1 VKQRRRV
8 GGDRRAAGDQRV
20 TARPAS
26 PNATPVTL
34 AVTAAQ
40 SQSWRTVTLGGQAL
54 ACPTDPFC
62 EDDARDP
69 ANELLAEYAACHP
82 GDSAL
87 LLGVGCGLL
96 AAWVARRIAPGP
108 LILSDSHSAALER
121 TVRTLRQNGI
131 DGYTILPA
139 DRLAE
144 LAESELA
151 VALVNSAFQSSTRA
165 LNDILD
171 AVGRGLRPGGRV
183 YVAGAKSKGIAAIKT
198 HLAERFGAAA
208 TLGYR
213 KAVHVVVATRQTA
226 IWADAIAARPA
237 ETTTVSI
244 RDFAFQLTLRD
255 GIFARGGLDDG
266 TRLLIQALAPRPD
279 DAALDLGCGGG
290 VLGMTLARLVP
301 QGHVTLIDSD
311 TSAVAL
317 ARQNLAVNG
326 IRNATVCL
334 GDGIQAVPGA
344 TFDLIATN
352 PPFHQG
358 RRQTTAIA
366 LQFIADAAQ
375 ALRPGGRFYLV
386 ANRFLPYERAILLAF
401 GNVREVLGDGRF
413 KILSSEK
420 THEHELV

>member
-1 VKQRRRV
+1 VKERRRV
-8 GGDRRAAGDQRV
+8 GGNRRAASEQRAP
-20 TARPAS
+20 ARPAS
-26 PNATPVTL
+26 PSATPDTP
-34 AVTAAQ
+34 AATAAQ
-40 SQSWRTVTLGGQAL
+40 PWRTITLGGQVL
-54 ACPTDPFC
+54 AVPTDPLC
-62 EDDARDP
+62 EYDVSDP
-69 ANELLAEYAACHP
+69 ANQLLAEYATCNP
-82 GDSAL
+82 GDQVL

-96 AAWVARRIAPGP
+96 AAWVARRIAPGL

-121 TVRTLRQNGI
+121 TARTLRRNGI
-131 DGYTILPA
+131 DGYTVLPA

-144 LAESELA
+144 LAEGQLA

-171 AVGRGLRPGGRV
+171 AVGRALRPGGRV
-183 YVAGAKSKGIAAIKT
+183 YVAGAKSKGIGAIKS

-226 IWADAIAARPA
+226 TWADATAAGPP

-244 RDFAFQLTLRD
+244 RDFTFQLTLRD

-266 TRLLIQALAPRPD
+266 TRLLLQALELRPD
-279 DAALDLGCGGG
+279 ADTLDLGCGGG
-290 VLGMTLARLVP
+290 ILGMTLARLAP
-301 QGHVTLIDSD
+301 QGHATLVDSD
-311 TSAVAL
+311 TSAVGL
-317 ARQNLAVNG
+317 ARHNLAVNG
-326 IRNATVCL
+326 IHNATVCL
-334 GDGIQAVPGA
+334 GDSIDAVPGA

-358 RRQTTAIA
+358 RRQTTEIA
-366 LQFIADAAQ
+366 LQFIADAARM
-375 ALRPGGRFYLV
+375 LRPGGRFYLV
-386 ANRFLPYERAILLAF
+386 ANRFLPYERAIIMAF

-413 KILSSEK
+413 KVLSGEK